1 MSEGK
6 ASINFSEQNIVLLI
20 FNAPPAQLMAF
31 LRTIFIK
38 LSAVRGESKVGSRAQ
53 LLSNKPSILEE
64 ISPVTLKEI
73 NQVKQKVECSSITPP
88 GTKKRVLQ
96 GQETHR
102 QV

>member
-6 ASINFSEQNIVLLI
+6 ASINFSERNMVLLI

-31 LRTIFIK
+31 LRTMFIK
-38 LSAVRGESKVGSRAQ
+38 LSADRGESKVGPRAK
-53 LLSNKPSILEE
+53 LLSSKSSVLEE
-64 ISPVTLKEI
+64 ISPVSIQEI
-73 NQVKQKVECSSITPP
+73 NQVKKKIECSSMTPR

-96 GQETHR
+96 RQEAHS